1 MASGNAR
8 VSGDAC
14 VCEDALVDD
23 NAQIYGDALI
33 CGHAHVSGD
42 AHVCGN
48 ALVKGTAEIKQTS
61 DLQVFFG
68 VGSKNDCLTAY
79 RTKDGGVELAS
90 ERFQGSLE
98 EFRKATEQSYANYP
112 RVKRSYELLLEE
124 IKVWFDLSDS
134 ARHQPFDI

>member
-1 MASGNAR
+1 MDFQFEPRKDLKEKPQGPLGFGKYYTDYMFVADYDADQGGWHDARIVPFGPIEMDPASM
-8 VSGDAC
+8 V
-14 VCEDALVDD
+14 LHY
-23 NAQIYGDALI
+23 AQETFEGL
-33 CGHAHVSGD
+33 
-42 AHVCGN
+42 
-48 ALVKGTAEIKQTS
+48 K
-61 DLQVFFG
+61 
-68 VGSKNDCLTAY
+68 AY

-134 ARHQPFDI
+134 ARHQTFDI

>member
-1 MASGNAR
+1 M
-8 VSGDAC
+8 
-14 VCEDALVDD
+14 
-23 NAQIYGDALI
+23 
-33 CGHAHVSGD
+33 
-42 AHVCGN
+42 
-48 ALVKGTAEIKQTS
+48 QTS

-79 RTKDGGVELAS
+79 RTKGGGVELAS

-98 EFRKATEQSYANYP
+98 EFRKAAEKSYANYP

-134 ARHQPFDI
+134 AGRRTFDI